1 MCRPLMVTETF
12 IPQDATAM
20 RAEGSVVLSAQ
31 GAALVVTHIFL
42 VLLAGWV
49 FWVIVRNK
57 KVGAGG
63 RNESRKT
70 AYACPVGNG

>member
-1 MCRPLMVTETF
+1 LFLPGE
-12 IPQDATAM
+12 
-20 RAEGSVVLSAQ
+20 SVDIKLVFAK
-31 GAALVVTHIFL
+31 GFALVVTHIFL